1 MLIVYYL
8 TTMMCHVTKIICYIY
23 SAIILSCFTLQKS
36 LAQTTN
42 IAEFLHRVAVNNE
55 RTQTFKS
62 GVKLASTPLHTQL
75 SNLQTPASPRQTT
88 QIDTLRPPTQSLRTP
103 AAGGYGDSSRSV
115 TQLPTGLRDVTS
127 LPPTGRSVS
136 GSSGLGTSRYYYSYV
151 HLCCVSLIFLY
162 WASIKVFSFFWEC
175 RPMFGQSILSYR
187 RILI

>member
-55 RTQTFKS
+55 RTQTFNS

-75 SNLQTPASPRQTT
+75 SNLQTPASLRQTT
-88 QIDTLRPPTQSLRTP
+88 QIDTLALHDARPIGRNENWAIKKWG
-103 AAGGYGDSSRSV
+103 AAATRNVQYKKRGCSRNKK
-115 TQLPTGLRDVTS
+115 
-127 LPPTGRSVS
+127 
-136 GSSGLGTSRYYYSYV
+136 
-151 HLCCVSLIFLY
+151 
-162 WASIKVFSFFWEC
+162 WAV
-175 RPMFGQSILSYR
+175 
-187 RILI
+187 

>member
-1 MLIVYYL
+1 
-8 TTMMCHVTKIICYIY
+8 MMCHVTKIICYIY

-55 RTQTFKS
+55 RTQTFNS

-75 SNLQTPASPRQTT
+75 SNLQTPASLRQTT

-136 GSSGLGTSRYYYSYV
+136 GSSGLGTSRYYFHMYIFV
-151 HLCCVSLIFLY
+151 VSR
-162 WASIKVFSFFWEC
+162 SFFCIVLVSRFLRMQTLVREEYS
-175 RPMFGQSILSYR
+175 QI
-187 RILI
+187 